1 MGGDLLWRKNITMK
15 NKKFRAVMGKLFF
28 LLFAFAVIIPAA
40 AQPEGERQIGEQP
53 DTAASAEY
61 FPNLPENSNSLI
73 TDAVLEHSLT
83 QRYIA
88 HFSSENGVKFLNA
101 ALERGSIYLPFIRK
115 EIAERNLPPELAYL
129 PIIES
134 GFHVTARSRSG
145 AVGLWQFML
154 NSISGYGIK
163 VNDTVDERRDF
174 IKSTKG
180 ALQKLEDNY
189 AALGS
194 WELALAAYNAGL
206 GAVTRIIQRTKINDY
221 WELSR
226 KGEFKQETLHYVP
239 KLIAAAY
246 VLSKPEIVDI
256 EVWNKPFEWKA
267 VPLARQVSLD
277 IVAEEA
283 GIEKDILKRLNA
295 HLLYGITPAVSGYQL
310 IVPADYVEQISSVLE
325 REDLKLIRYYY
336 HIVRQGDTLWS
347 MSKHYGISLN
357 MIEQHNPGI
366 LNRYLKIGETVIV
379 PAFNDIAPPSRQ
391 IVTKAFDGT
400 HLVKNGE
407 TFWSLSMYYKVDP
420 QSLAEANGMTIDQIL
435 RAGRTLKVPIIE

>member
-1 MGGDLLWRKNITMK
+1 MK
-15 NKKFRAVMGKLFF
+15 NKKFSAVTGKLFV
-28 LLFAFAVIIPAA
+28 LLFVFAAVIPLA
-40 AQPEGERQIGEQP
+40 AQPGAERDINAQDGSE
-53 DTAASAEY
+53 SAEY
-61 FPNLPENSNSLI
+61 SKNLQPENKNSLI
-73 TDAVLEHSLT
+73 TDAVLEHTLT

-88 HFSSENGVKFLNA
+88 YFSSPEGIKFLNA
-101 ALERGSIYLPFIRK
+101 SLERGSIYLPFIKK
-115 EIAERNLPPELAYL
+115 EIAERNLPPELAWL

-145 AVGLWQFML
+145 AVGLWQFMM

-163 VNDTVDERRDF
+163 VSDTVDERRDF

-189 AALGS
+189 NTLGN

-206 GAVTRIIQRTKINDY
+206 GAVTRIIQRTKVNDY

-226 KGEFKQETLHYVP
+226 KGEFKQETIHYVP

-256 EVWNKPFEWKA
+256 ETWNKPFEWEA
-267 VPLARQVSLD
+267 IPLARQISLD

-283 GIEKDILKRLNA
+283 GVERDILKRLNA
-295 HLLYGITPAVSGYQL
+295 HLLHGITPAVNDFQL
-310 IVPADYVEQISSVLE
+310 IVPAAYVEQISSVLE
-325 REDLKLIRYYY
+325 REDLKLIRYHY
-336 HIVRQGDTLWS
+336 HKVRQGDTLWS
-347 MSKHYGISLN
+347 MSRHYGVSLN

-366 LNRYLKIGETVIV
+366 SNRYLKIGETVIV
-379 PAFNDIAPPSRQ
+379 PAFNDVAPPPRPVV
-391 IVTKAFDGT
+391 VTKAFDGT
-400 HLVKNGE
+400 HLVKSGE

-420 QSLAEANGMTIDQIL
+420 QTLAEANGMTIDQIL
-435 RAGRTLKVPIIE
+435 RAGRTIKVPIIE